1 MLLEFF
7 TIAIFICGFLV
18 ALTILIG
25 CIVTF
30 VNRWRSSNKEP
41 PKNSRIWIGGL
52 FLVICAIMTLACLVL
67 IGHSTDAIS
76 DGVELLPKKVKRS
89 AKAVEEYVTG
99 LRANLRC
106 ELKKGTD
113 HLSDEMEDAT
123 REIQS
128 RINHLRESLNDL
140 EKKKKD
146 VTSSLKVLRSGLH
159 DLVVIGNAESHP
171 VEELVKKMEALEHP
185 KNTKLRTAL
194 LEKGVK
200 ELEQNV
206 KSFGSQRKIID
217 ETFSKV
223 MEDAFGKVFPAIIK
237 HVKKISAVVNLFLV
251 ENNLIQRTNYIV
263 FAVIIFPLLLLFLV
277 FFAFILL
284 LIRVIFNFFD
294 EESESGRRGIISH
307 FGGEVMGA
315 TGYIAMIISI
325 LLFVISS
332 IAFSMSF
339 TMMTICVGFF
349 EDKDLRVFR
358 VTESIIRKD
367 DMTISVSEIFY
378 KCKNEYTFFDALD
391 GSRLMAEE
399 EMKDKID
406 LLHVRDSQRL
416 MERGISILDDSTD
429 YEIFLKNSD
438 RLFEEAT
445 NGSNVNVNL
454 AQKSRLS
461 LRKVQEEVENI
472 EKAEEEA
479 LVRTKLLT
487 SKNFSLHVTNLNEA
501 LMDSAENVMV
511 RSCPLFVTMTN
522 SERWG

>member
-1 MLLEFF
+1 
-7 TIAIFICGFLV
+7 
-18 ALTILIG
+18 
-25 CIVTF
+25 
-30 VNRWRSSNKEP
+30 
-41 PKNSRIWIGGL
+41 
-52 FLVICAIMTLACLVL
+52 
-67 IGHSTDAIS
+67 
-76 DGVELLPKKVKRS
+76 
-89 AKAVEEYVTG
+89 
-99 LRANLRC
+99 
-106 ELKKGTD
+106 
-113 HLSDEMEDAT
+113 
-123 REIQS
+123 
-128 RINHLRESLNDL
+128 
-140 EKKKKD
+140 
-146 VTSSLKVLRSGLH
+146 
-159 DLVVIGNAESHP
+159 
-171 VEELVKKMEALEHP
+171 
-185 KNTKLRTAL
+185 
-194 LEKGVK
+194 
-200 ELEQNV
+200 
-206 KSFGSQRKIID
+206 
-217 ETFSKV
+217 
-223 MEDAFGKVFPAIIK
+223 
-237 HVKKISAVVNLFLV
+237 
-251 ENNLIQRTNYIV
+251 
-263 FAVIIFPLLLLFLV
+263 
-277 FFAFILL
+277 
-284 LIRVIFNFFD
+284 
-294 EESESGRRGIISH
+294 
-307 FGGEVMGA
+307 
-315 TGYIAMIISI
+315 
-325 LLFVISS
+325 
-332 IAFSMSF
+332 MSF